1 MTFPIY
7 RKLLVSFA
15 GIIVLMMV
23 ANAYVLMQLNAVSKT
38 TSATF
43 RSDARSINLAKQLET
58 ILFDEERAADKY
70 LISRDTMYFMI
81 YKDQAEVFDLY
92 TDSLYSMAPNP
103 NEVGLIF
110 HLRNGH
116 RWLAESMEREF
127 RSRRTPAPDEPAGLI
142 GARKDTLDMLHATID
157 RIIRSNELDVSESI
171 TAISEAMIRS
181 SNVAW
186 LVTGGTFLIA
196 LTIAI
201 LITRTIVSPMRTLIR
216 GMEQIARGVFDPIA
230 VRSNDEMAWLA
241 AAVNDMSQKL
251 KQINDLKTEMLHHIS
266 HELRTPL
273 QTMLSAQYLLSEQ
286 KRGPLNAE
294 QMRLLNSMKE
304 GIKKLTIFSNQF
316 LDIQKIEHGSMEYN
330 FTRVNLHEL
339 LTPVVEDAQIY
350 AAQKDIRLEY
360 SVDHALPELM
370 ADAERISQVF
380 SNLLSNAVKYTEAE
394 GTITVRAAKTTGGV
408 AVSVAD
414 TGAGIPKEDL
424 PRIFTKFYQA
434 RNAKKGTGIGLALVK
449 HLVEAHNG
457 RVYVESELGKGTT
470 FTVELPVAP
479 PEGQQPQ
486 HSPHVVTEGAT

>member
-15 GIIVLMMV
+15 GIIVLMVV
-23 ANAYVLMQLNAVSKT
+23 ANVYVLIQLNAVSKT

-58 ILFDEERAADKY
+58 ILFDEERAAEKY

-81 YKDQAEVFDLY
+81 FKDQAELFDLY
-92 TDSLYSMAPNP
+92 TDSLYSMSPNP
-103 NEVGLIF
+103 HEVGLIYR
-110 HLRNGH
+110 LRNGH
-116 RWLAESMEREF
+116 RWLSASMEREV
-127 RSRRTPAPDEPAGLI
+127 RSPRAPKPEEPLRIA

-171 TAISEAMIRS
+171 AAISEAMIRS

-186 LVTGGTFLIA
+186 LVTGGTFLVA
-196 LTIAI
+196 LAVAL
-201 LITRTIVSPMRTLIR
+201 LISRTIVSPMRTLVK
-216 GMEQIARGVFDPIA
+216 GMERIARGVFDPIA

-251 KQINDLKTEMLHHIS
+251 KHINDLKTEMLHHIS

-316 LDIQKIEHGSMEYN
+316 LDIQKIEHGSLEYH
-330 FTRVNLHEL
+330 FARVNLREI

-350 AAQKDIRLEY
+350 AAQKEIRLEC
-360 SVDHALPELM
+360 SIDDDLPELM

-380 SNLLSNAVKYTEAE
+380 SNLLSNAVKYTEAD
-394 GTITVRAAKTTGGV
+394 GTITVRAAKMPGGV
-408 AVSVAD
+408 TISVTD

-434 RNAKKGTGIGLALVK
+434 KNAKKGTGIGLALVK
-449 HLVEAHNG
+449 HLVDAHKG
-457 RVYVESELGKGTT
+457 RVYVQSELGKGTT
-470 FTVELPVAP
+470 FTVELPAAP
-479 PEGQQPQ
+479 PESQ
-486 HSPHVVTEGAT
+486 HAQHTPHVVTEGTT

>member
-15 GIIVLMMV
+15 GIIVLMVV

-58 ILFDEERAADKY
+58 ILFDEERAAEKY

-81 YKDQAEVFDLY
+81 YKDQADLFDLY

-103 NEVGLIF
+103 KEVGLIYR
-110 HLRNGH
+110 LRNGH
-116 RWLAESMEREF
+116 RWLVESMEREL
-127 RSRRTPAPDEPAGLI
+127 RSKHTPTPEDPVGLR

-171 TAISEAMIRS
+171 SAISEAMIRS

-201 LITRTIVSPMRTLIR
+201 LITRTIVSPMRTLIK

-241 AAVNDMSQKL
+241 AAVNDMSHKL

-330 FTRVNLHEL
+330 FQRVHLPEI
-339 LTPVVEDAQIY
+339 LTPVVEDAQLY
-350 AAQKDIRLEY
+350 AAQKDIRLVC
-360 SVDHALPELM
+360 SIDNDLPELR
-370 ADAERISQVF
+370 ADAERLSQVF
-380 SNLLSNAVKYTEAE
+380 SNLLSNAVKYTEAA
-394 GTITVRAAKTTGGV
+394 GTITVRATKTTRGV

-457 RVYVESELGKGTT
+457 HVSVESELGKGTT
-470 FTVELPVAP
+470 FTVELPAAV
-479 PEGQQPQ
+479 PEGQQSQ
-486 HSPHVVTEGAT
+486 QSPHVVTEGTT